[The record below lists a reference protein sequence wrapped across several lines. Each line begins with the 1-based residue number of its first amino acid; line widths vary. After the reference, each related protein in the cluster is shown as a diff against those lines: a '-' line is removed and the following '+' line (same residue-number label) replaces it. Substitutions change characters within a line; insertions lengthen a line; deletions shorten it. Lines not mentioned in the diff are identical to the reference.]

1 MGANSHAKNTGG
13 LKELKITKRSVGQS
27 SLKPKASSNSP
38 AKDKK
43 NADASTTSTGTSSS
57 LSSSATPNKNGKRLS
72 SGLLLAKA
80 LSSDKNTTG
89 DQWESHIDTSTAQ
102 IPVPITPTSSIKQHS
117 RASSANE
124 NQLALKTQ
132 KSNEGDL
139 DVGSMMRRVSNSLNQ
154 HHNQHPILKQQS
166 AGSGGDVPS
175 VDISLQLT
183 TPKNRS
189 KYRTK
194 RQSQNSVFSSSSLET
209 ADILSNQI
217 RIENTQPEQN
227 ATLNIPQLTEHD
239 SHSSNETK
247 CFDAENETKKDSFQD
262 KKKVSK
268 LVFKSEHEDVVAEP
282 VESGESNK
290 SADNCD
296 DGDSDSDD
304 SLGWQDMEPV
314 ASHTIYDDNGKLQI
328 HNQAIIDKQEKHRN
342 YSNHNHI
349 SSNIAKNSKS
359 APTRSRSDSTSSNN
373 LHNKKLPDDDFG
385 VEEAQISSNKHSSPK
400 KDTFGYTKLDDE
412 EQALRSR
419 KTNKKIDFLFTS
431 AGRTHSRS
439 QLNVASTEALK
450 SSSQESLPNQNIEQ
464 VSRDNER
471 DSTELDNSDAA
482 EKEAYDSGD
491 EDVLGGLTHEELTA
505 EHQLSSMKN
514 LLTDREKFAY
524 VGAVY
529 VLITQYCADLAQ
541 LCLTSNMLKKN
552 KLAKQ
557 LQEVQKKAAYWQVD
571 IMSRLYHHLDIS
583 EEEIDMIKKL
593 GLHGLEIND
602 LCKSIKVAKSL
613 DNPYHEQDLHK
624 LDETNKDKL
633 NKGEELDEDK
643 NLETQEK
650 TKNNDEITERT
661 TFDESKKHKPQDEAT
676 DASLSDEH
684 LPSSKGHQMK
694 SLETAPANVI
704 TVDMIR
710 NDKKLDIDVSW
721 TIICDFFLLLLAKSS
736 YDARSR
742 TLLLNF
748 AKHLN
753 ISAEEINHFEKRVIE
768 ALELEQSTD
777 EQVWNERDLMDKRR
791 KKIKKKKLVYVGLA
805 TLGGSLVLGVS
816 GGLLAPV
823 IGAGVAAGLSTVG
836 IGSISGFLTGAGG
849 TAAVAATSTAIGA
862 NIGKSSMTKRMG
874 SVKTF
879 EFKPLHNNRRVNL
892 IISVSG
898 WMVGNEDDVRL
909 PFSTLDPIEGDL
921 YSLYWEP
928 EMLKSTGQTINIL
941 ASEIITQTIQQIL
954 GATILTALMAAIQL
968 PMALSKLGYIIDNP
982 WNVSLDRAWNAGLI
996 LADTLACKNLGE
1008 RPITLIGF
1016 SLGSRVIYSCLKE
1029 LCRKGMVGIVENVI
1043 IFGSPVVCHR
1053 DELVMCRS
1061 VVSGRF
1067 VNGYSLKDWILG
1079 YLFRA
1084 TGGGLKTVAG
1094 LSPVETVDNIENFD
1108 CSEWVQGHME
1118 YRKNIPKLLKKLG
1131 LSVLSEEFVEIDDSP
1146 DPEQLKKQRELI
1158 HSLDEAQKALD
1169 SKKAQKS
1176 SWLPKWLKP
1185 KKQNWQEMMEDETPD
1200 INKNNGVSLKSVTDS
1215 TSVVDTDALQRELEH
1230 VKNSVANNPQV
1241 VPSLKSEDNSEKQGE
1256 EGNTNDEKPHLS
1268 KPIRQNA
1275 SFQLLN
1281 AGQAVKP
1288 HSKEDDIEF
1297 TEMET
1302 KRFQFGDD
1310 F

>member
-1 MGANSHAKNTGG
+1 MGAHSSAKSSSG
-13 LKELKITKRSVGQS
+13 LKELKITKRSTNQS
-27 SLKPKASSNSP
+27 SSKLKTPANSP
-38 AKDKK
+38 AKDRK
-43 NADASTTSTGTSSS
+43 NTPAP
-57 LSSSATPNKNGKRLS
+57 SSSAASTSVTPNKDGKRLS
-72 SGLLLAKA
+72 SGLLLAKT
-80 LSSDKNTTG
+80 LSPDKNITG
-89 DQWESHIDTSTAQ
+89 DQWESHIDTSTAH
-102 IPVPITPTSSIKQHS
+102 IPAPITPTSSTKQHS
-117 RASSANE
+117 RATSAAE
-124 NQLALKTQ
+124 HQVELKTQ
-132 KSNEGDL
+132 TSNEGDI
-139 DVGSMMRRVSNSLNQ
+139 DVGSMMRRVSNSLHQ
-154 HHNQHPILKQQS
+154 HHKDQTNPRQES
-166 AGSGGDVPS
+166 TGTAADVTS
-175 VDISLQLT
+175 VNIPLQLT

-189 KYRTK
+189 KYRSK
-194 RQSQNSVFSSSSLET
+194 RQSQNSVFSSSSIET
-209 ADILSNQI
+209 ADILSNHI
-217 RIENTQPEQN
+217 RIESSQPEKTV
-227 ATLNIPQLTEHD
+227 TLGTKQPVEVDNHKNDEIN
-239 SHSSNETK
+239 SSI
-247 CFDAENETKKDSFQD
+247 AENDAKKDHAED
-262 KKKVSK
+262 KESTPK
-268 LVFKSEHEDVVAEP
+268 LEFKNEHADTLAENVDSENLNESEED
-282 VESGESNK
+282 G
-290 SADNCD
+290 CD
-296 DGDSDSDD
+296 DPNSDSDD
-304 SLGWQDMEPV
+304 SIGWQEMEPV
-314 ASHTIYDDNGKLQI
+314 ASHTIYDENGKLQV
-328 HNQAIIDKQEKHRN
+328 HNQAIIDTQEKHRN
-342 YSNHNHI
+342 YSNHNHVN
-349 SSNIAKNSKS
+349 SGSTKDAKN
-359 APTRSRSDSTSSNN
+359 APTRPRSDSNN
-373 LHNKKLPDDDFG
+373 SKRLHNKNFTDDDFDI
-385 VEEAQISSNKHSSPK
+385 EEAQINSIKHASPK

-431 AGRTHSRS
+431 AGRAHSRS
-439 QLNVASTEALK
+439 QLNVASTDSLK
-450 SSSQESLPNQNIEQ
+450 SPSSESLGSQHTERVFDSKELHGADN
-464 VSRDNER
+464 RDP
-471 DSTELDNSDAA
+471 L
-482 EKEAYDSGD
+482 EKEAYQDD
-491 EDVLGGLTHEELTA
+491 EEDVLGGLTHEELTA

-514 LLTDREKFAY
+514 LLTDKEKFAY
-524 VGAVY
+524 VGAVF

-557 LQEVQKKAAYWQVD
+557 LQDIQKKAAYWQVD
-571 IMSRLYHHLDIS
+571 IMSRLYHHLEIS
-583 EEEIDMIKKL
+583 DEEIEMIKKL
-593 GLHGLEIND
+593 GLHGLDIRD
-602 LCKSIKVAKSL
+602 LCKSIKVARSFE
-613 DNPYHEQDLHK
+613 NPYHEQDLD
-624 LDETNKDKL
+624 LADESKS
-633 NKGEELDEDK
+633 EELNEDK
-643 NLETQEK
+643 HQETQEN
-650 TKNNDEITERT
+650 TTGNNEATEKAA
-661 TFDESKKHKPQDEAT
+661 FDESEKVETQSETQSEAT
-676 DASLSDEH
+676 DTIANNEH
-684 LPSSKGHQMK
+684 ESSSEDHQMK
-694 SLETAPANVI
+694 SSETAPENVI

-742 TLLLNF
+742 TLLINF
-748 AKHLN
+748 ANHLN
-753 ISAEEINHFEKRVIE
+753 ISSEEINHFEKRVIE

-823 IGAGVAAGLSTVG
+823 IGAGVAAGLSTIG

-862 NIGKSSMTKRMG
+862 NIGKTSMTKRMG
-874 SVKTF
+874 SVRTF

-996 LADTLACKNLGE
+996 LADTLASKNLGE

-1118 YRKNIPKLLKKLG
+1118 YRKNIPKLLKELG

-1169 SKKAQKS
+1169 SKKSHKN

-1185 KKQNWQEMMEDETPD
+1185 KKQNWQEMMEDETSD
-1200 INKNNGVSLKSVTDS
+1200 THKKDGVSQTSVAES
-1215 TSVVDTDALQRELEH
+1215 TSVLDTDALQRELEH
-1230 VKNSVANNPQV
+1230 VKNSVV
-1241 VPSLKSEDNSEKQGE
+1241 NSPHLLTNVKAQSNVEKQNEKDNNTE
-1256 EGNTNDEKPHLS
+1256 EVPQPPKPV
-1268 KPIRQNA
+1268 KQNV

-1281 AGQAVKP
+1281 AGQAVKSHP
-1288 HSKEDDIEF
+1288 REDDAEF
-1297 TEMET
+1297 SEMET
-1302 KRFQFGDD
+1302 KQFQFGDD